1 MTPRYERSNEPNQ
14 MTQRR
19 RLTIL
24 VVLSICVLCVSGF
37 SACRPKAS
45 TGTRYDLEG
54 KVVSVDK
61 AKRQVTVAHGEIKGY
76 MPAMVMPFQLKED
89 WPFEVLGT
97 GDRIAATLVVDGAS
111 SWLEEVSITQE
122 STDPITTTTE
132 GPGEARAGDQVP
144 QFDLVNQAGQRIRI
158 GDYHGQAL
166 ALTFIYTRC
175 PIPEYCTLMSNNFAE
190 IDQQLQKLPDVYQKT
205 HLLSISIDPDYD
217 QPAVLRSY
225 GAAHTGKYS
234 DEKFDHWEF
243 ASGNADQIKGL
254 AQFFG
259 MRYYHDTKSGEEQII
274 HSLRTAVIGPDGKV
288 VKVYRGNQWKPDE
301 IVSDL
306 KTLAEQK

>member
-1 MTPRYERSNEPNQ
+1 M
-14 MTQRR
+14 
-19 RLTIL
+19 LIL
-24 VVLSICVLCVSGF
+24 YLVAGLLCLSGF
-37 SACRPKAS
+37 SACRPKAA
-45 TGTRYDLEG
+45 TGKRYELKG

-61 AKRQVTVAHGEIKGY
+61 ANRSVTVAHGDIKGY
-76 MPAMVMPFQLKED
+76 MPGMVMPFQLKED

-97 GDRIAATLVVDGAS
+97 GDQITATLVVDGPS
-111 SWLEEVSITQE
+111 SWLEDVTITQE
-122 STDPITTTTE
+122 STDTSTTSAD
-132 GPGEARAGDQVP
+132 GMGEAKPGDQVP
-144 QFDLVNQAGQRIRI
+144 QFELVNQAGKRIKV
-158 GDYHGQAL
+158 GDYRGQAL

-190 IDQQLQKLPDVYQKT
+190 IEQQLQKEPTLAQKT

-225 GAAHTGKYS
+225 GAAHSGKYS

-259 MRYYHDTKSGEEQII
+259 MRYYHDTQSGNEQII

-288 VKVYRGNQWKPDE
+288 VKVYRGNAWKPDE

-306 KTLAEQK
+306 KALAEKP